1 MKFNLEQIKR
11 KMLVKYPFF
20 GGVIANIKYIETD
33 SVKTAATDGINV
45 YYNPFF
51 FEKINK
57 EEQTFIL
64 SHETCHIAFEHI
76 RRSEGKDNE
85 LWNIATDA
93 VINANL
99 ERDGLKIPEGGI
111 SIEGALDYDSEE
123 LYEKLK
129 EERDALNQMSGQGE
143 EGQQDQNEKQ
153 KGSSGSQ
160 GSSSQDEKGESQDQG
175 ENGESQDQDE
185 NSQSQSSSNS
195 QKQDK
200 KNKNKS
206 QGSGQSDKDEEEE
219 EEEKE
224 NSKGSSSKGDKEDEK
239 DKNDQSSGG
248 SSDQDEDNK
257 DQDEKSG
264 GSSSKNKEKD
274 KQNKDD
280 NSVNGDNDN
289 EEKEQ
294 GVDNSHKLWEEG
306 LKKLKE
312 QEKEAKEKEEQEKAE
327 QENEDNKDKGEDK
340 NQNSKDKDENNQ
352 KDNRDNNQNDNRDN
366 NQSRNKSEKEAF
378 EENLEKRKQELQSLK
393 EQLMEVSKKAGLTTN
408 AQDRQVDTAGYS
420 KPIVDWRYILR
431 EAISQNVDWSLK
443 NGCIED
449 GVVTYK
455 LETYPT
461 PETEIVLDT
470 SGSINET
477 LLRNFLRE
485 CKNILHHSKVKVG
498 CFDTQFYGFE
508 EIRREKDIETLK
520 FKGYGGTNF
529 NAAVNAF
536 TKRVEN
542 KIIFTDGYAPMPDKE
557 INAIWLVYG
566 EDEINPKG
574 GKVIYIT
581 DDMLRELNQSK
592 GKPKTLRR

>member
-20 GGVIANIKYIETD
+20 GGIIANIKYIETD
-33 SVKTAATDGINV
+33 EVKTAATDGINV
-45 YYNPFF
+45 YYNPSF
-51 FEKINK
+51 FETLNK
-57 EEQTFIL
+57 EEQTFVL
-64 SHETCHIAFEHI
+64 SHETCHIAFDHI
-76 RRSEGKDNE
+76 RRSEGKEHE

-99 ERDGLKIPEGGI
+99 ERDGLKMPEGGVRV
-111 SIEGALDYDSEE
+111 EDALNYNSEE

-129 EERDALNQMSGQGE
+129 EEQEALEQMNGQGQ
-143 EGQQDQNEKQ
+143 EGQPDQNQ
-153 KGSSGSQ
+153 KGQSSGSQ
-160 GSSSQDEKGESQDQG
+160 GNSSSDENEESQDQ
-175 ENGESQDQDE
+175 
-185 NSQSQSSSNS
+185 NSQTQSSSNNK
-195 QKQDK
+195 KQDEK
-200 KNKNKS
+200 DKDKS
-206 QGSGQSDKDEEEE
+206 QGQGNSSQESDDE
-219 EEEKE
+219 E
-224 NSKGSSSKGDKEDEK
+224 NSKDSSSKGDKKDEK
-239 DKNDQSSGG
+239 DKNDQSSGA
-248 SSDQDEDNK
+248 SSNEDK
-257 DQDEKSG
+257 DDKDKDEKSG

-274 KQNKDD
+274 KQDKDD
-280 NSVNGDNDN
+280 NSVNGNDDKEEN
-289 EEKEQ
+289 DEKEE

-312 QEKEAKEKEEQEKAE
+312 KEEEKENKENQDNQEGK
-327 QENEDNKDKGEDK
+327 DK
-340 NQNSKDKDENNQ
+340 NQNKNQNN
-352 KDNRDNNQNDNRDN
+352 KDNSNDNNQNDNNDSNDN
-366 NQSRNKSEKEAF
+366 NKSREQNEKEAF
-378 EENLEKRKQELQSLK
+378 EENLEKRKQELQNLK
-393 EQLMEVSKKAGLTTN
+393 EQLIEASKQAGLTTN
-408 AQDRQVDTAGYS
+408 AQDRHVDTTGYS

-431 EAISQNVDWSLK
+431 EAVSQNVDWSLK
-443 NGCIED
+443 NSYIED

-485 CKNILHHSKVKVG
+485 CKNILQHSKVKVG

-508 EIRREKDIETLK
+508 EIRREKDIESLK
-520 FKGYGGTNF
+520 FKGYGGTDF

-536 TKRVEN
+536 SKRVEN
-542 KIIFTDGYAPMPDKE
+542 KIIFTDGYAPMPDKA

-581 DDMLRELNQSK
+581 DDMLRELNQPK
-592 GKPKTLRR
+592 GKQKSLRR

>member
-33 SVKTAATDGINV
+33 EVKTAATDGINV
-45 YYNPFF
+45 YYNLSF
-51 FEKINK
+51 FETLNK
-57 EEQTFIL
+57 EEQTFVL
-64 SHETCHIAFEHI
+64 SHETCHIAFDHI
-76 RRSEGKDNE
+76 RRSEGKEHE

-99 ERDGLKIPEGGI
+99 ERDGLKMPEGGVRV
-111 SIEGALDYDSEE
+111 ENALNYNSEE

-129 EERDALNQMSGQGE
+129 EEQEALDQMSGQGQ
-143 EGQQDQNEKQ
+143 EGQPDQNQ
-153 KGSSGSQ
+153 KGQSGCSQ
-160 GSSSQDEKGESQDQG
+160 GNRSSDENE
-175 ENGESQDQDE
+175 ESQDQDQ
-185 NSQSQSSSNS
+185 NSQMQSSSNS
-195 QKQDK
+195 QKQDQ
-200 KNKNKS
+200 KNKEKS
-206 QGSGQSDKDEEEE
+206 QGKGISSQDGDKE
-219 EEEKE
+219 E
-224 NSKGSSSKGDKEDEK
+224 NSQGSSSKGEEKNEK
-239 DKNDQSSGG
+239 DKNNQSGG
-248 SSDQDEDNK
+248 SSSNEGEDDK
-257 DQDEKSG
+257 DKDEKSG

-280 NSVNGDNDN
+280 NSVNGNKDKEAND
-289 EEKEQ
+289 EKEE

-312 QEKEAKEKEEQEKAE
+312 QEKQEKENKV
-327 QENEDNKDKGEDK
+327 KDKNK
-340 NQNSKDKDENNQ
+340 NQNQNSKENNNDNNQ
-352 KDNRDNNQNDNRDN
+352 KDSNDNNN
-366 NQSRNKSEKEAF
+366 NQSGEKNEKDAF
-378 EENLEKRKQELQSLK
+378 EDNLEKRKQELQSLK
-393 EQLMEVSKKAGLTTN
+393 EQLIEASKQAGLTTN
-408 AQDRQVDTAGYS
+408 AQDRTVDTTGYS

-443 NGCIED
+443 NSYIED

-470 SGSINET
+470 SGSVNET
-477 LLRNFLRE
+477 LLRNFLKE
-485 CKNILHHSKVKVG
+485 CKNILQHSKVKVG

-508 EIRREKDIETLK
+508 ELRREKDIDSLK
-520 FKGYGGTNF
+520 FKGFGGTDF

-536 TKRVEN
+536 SKRVEN
-542 KIIFTDGYAPMPDKE
+542 KIIFTDGYAPMPDKA

-581 DDMLRELNQSK
+581 DEMLRELNQPK
-592 GKPKTLRR
+592 GKQKSLRR